1 MPRLQQLTEQEEL
14 SPEQLELTEA
24 AFNKAIP
31 GQSLTN
37 SPDQPYPWEGS
48 PEYSSV
54 PEAASAIF
62 ADMTEEDNFIPLMT
76 ALKSGTSVADIASVI
91 LYRGFQTGQFNPD
104 LMILLMEP
112 VMYMIMSLAERVGLG
127 DLLGYEGE
135 QSEDE
140 YDLNNNDALDRDARA
155 NARRHRAA
163 RASATRSLREIAKTG
178 DPAVEGDDAT
188 AVADVHGIAEIV
200 FAVTRHLEKHE

>member
-1 MPRLQQLTEQEEL
+1 MPRLQQLMEQEEL

-104 LMILLMEP
+104 LMLLLLEP
-112 VMYMIMSLAERVGLG
+112 VMYMIMALAERVGLG

-140 YDLNNNDALDRDARA
+140 YDEEEKQEKLMVLKDTIKNQINQVSEKSIEGMPSLQKQILNFEPSEKVQSLLSKDTNN
-155 NARRHRAA
+155 
-163 RASATRSLREIAKTG
+163 SESL
-178 DPAVEGDDAT
+178 
-188 AVADVHGIAEIV
+188 
-200 FAVTRHLEKHE
+200 LERT

>member
-1 MPRLQQLTEQEEL
+1 MPRLQQLTKQEEL

-24 AFNKAIP
+24 AFNKSIP

-37 SPDQPYPWEGS
+37 SPDQPYPWEGATQ
-48 PEYSSV
+48 YSSV

-76 ALKSGTSVADIASVI
+76 ALKSGTSIADITSVI

-104 LMILLMEP
+104 LMLLLMEP
-112 VMYMIMSLAERVGLG
+112 VMYMIMALAERVGLG

-135 QSEDE
+135 QGEDE
-140 YDLNNNDALDRDARA
+140 YDEDEKEEKLTVLKDTIKNQINQVSEKSIEGMPSLQKQILNFEPSEQVQSLLSKDTNN
-155 NARRHRAA
+155 
-163 RASATRSLREIAKTG
+163 SESL
-178 DPAVEGDDAT
+178 
-188 AVADVHGIAEIV
+188 
-200 FAVTRHLEKHE
+200 LERT

>member
-48 PEYSSV
+48 PVYSSL

-104 LMILLMEP
+104 LMLLLLEP
-112 VMYMIMSLAERVGLG
+112 VMYMIMALAERVGLG

-140 YDLNNNDALDRDARA
+140 NDEEEKQEKLMVLKDTIKNQINQVSEKSIEGMPSLQKQILNFEPSEKVQSLLSKDTNN
-155 NARRHRAA
+155 
-163 RASATRSLREIAKTG
+163 SESL
-178 DPAVEGDDAT
+178 
-188 AVADVHGIAEIV
+188 
-200 FAVTRHLEKHE
+200 LERT

>member
-48 PEYSSV
+48 PVYSSL

-104 LMILLMEP
+104 LMLLLLEP
-112 VMYMIMSLAERVGLG
+112 VMYMIMALAERVGLG

-140 YDLNNNDALDRDARA
+140 YDEEEKQEKLMVLKDTIKNQINQVSEKSIEGMPSLQKQILNFEPSEKVQSLLSKDTNN
-155 NARRHRAA
+155 
-163 RASATRSLREIAKTG
+163 SESL
-178 DPAVEGDDAT
+178 
-188 AVADVHGIAEIV
+188 
-200 FAVTRHLEKHE
+200 LERT

>member
-104 LMILLMEP
+104 LMLLLMEP

-140 YDLNNNDALDRDARA
+140 YDEDEKEEKLMVLQNTIKDQINQVSEKSIQGMPSLQKQILNFEPSEQVQSLLSKDTNN
-155 NARRHRAA
+155 
-163 RASATRSLREIAKTG
+163 SESL
-178 DPAVEGDDAT
+178 
-188 AVADVHGIAEIV
+188 
-200 FAVTRHLEKHE
+200 LERK